1 MDTAQKGVAR
11 DAGCA
16 AATMVIVYSLAA
28 YFGKDYFP
36 EPAALDL
43 RLQLLAWS
51 LLAPVSMLVVCVG
64 RLANHRFD
72 TPEDIHGSGLTT
84 GTERAKLLQA
94 LLQNTLEQCVLALAV
109 YLAGALLLPVQ
120 LLGWVPAAAT
130 LFLIGRLCFYAGYH
144 KGAPGRA
151 FGFGLTFYPT
161 VIMLLA
167 LIITGLFRLPG

>member
-1 MDTAQKGVAR
+1 MDSAQKGVAR
-11 DAGCA
+11 NAGCA
-16 AATMVIVYSLAA
+16 AATMALVYALVT
-28 YFGKDYFP
+28 YCGKDYFLGQAP
-36 EPAALDL
+36 LEL

-51 LLAPVSMLVVCVG
+51 LLPPVSMLVLCVG

-109 YLAGALLLPVQ
+109 YLAGALLLPPP
-120 LLGWVPAAAT
+120 LLGWVPAAA
-130 LFLIGRLCFYAGYH
+130 LMFLIGRLCFYAGYH

-161 VIMLLA
+161 AIMLLA
-167 LIITGLFRLPG
+167 LIITGLFRLLG

>member
-11 DAGCA
+11 NAGCA
-16 AATMVIVYSLAA
+16 AITLVVVYSLVA
-28 YFGKDYFP
+28 YCGKNYFP
-36 EPAALDL
+36 EPAPLEL

-51 LLAPVSMLVVCVG
+51 LLLPISMLVVCVG

-94 LLQNTLEQCVLALAV
+94 LLQNTLEQCVLALAI
-109 YLAGALLLPVQ
+109 YLAGALLLPAQ
-120 LLGWVPAAAT
+120 LLGWIPAAAT
-130 LFLIGRLCFYAGYH
+130 MFLIGRLCFFIGYH

-161 VIMLLA
+161 VILLLA
-167 LIITGLFRLPG
+167 LVIKGISIAFS

>member
-11 DAGCA
+11 NAGCA
-16 AATMVIVYSLAA
+16 ALTMVLVYSLVA
-28 YFGKDYFP
+28 YWGKNSLP
-36 EPAALDL
+36 EQAPLDL
-43 RLQLLAWS
+43 RLTLLAWS
-51 LLAPVSMLVVCVG
+51 LLLPVSMLVVCVG

-94 LLQNTLEQCVLALAV
+94 MLQNTLEQCLLALAI
-109 YLAGALLLPVQ
+109 YLAGALLLPAQ
-120 LLGWVPAAAT
+120 MLGWIPAAAT
-130 LFLIGRLCFYAGYH
+130 LFLIGRLCFFIGYH

-161 VIMLLA
+161 AIMLLS
-167 LIITGLFRLPG
+167 LIVCGFLKLVR

>member
-11 DAGCA
+11 NAGCA
-16 AATMVIVYSLAA
+16 ALTMVIVYSLVA
-28 YFGKDYFP
+28 YWGKHYFP
-36 EPAALDL
+36 EQASLDL
-43 RLQLLAWS
+43 RLKLLAWS
-51 LLAPVSMLVVCVG
+51 LLLPASMLVLCIG

-94 LLQNTLEQCVLALAV
+94 MLQNTLEQCLLALAI
-109 YLAGALLLPVQ
+109 YLAGALLLPAQ
-120 LLGWVPAAAT
+120 LLGAIPAAAT
-130 LFLIGRLCFYAGYH
+130 LFLIGRLCFFIGYH

-167 LIITGLFRLPG
+167 LMIKGVSTALS

>member
-1 MDTAQKGVAR
+1 MDAAQKGVAR
-11 DAGCA
+11 NAGCA
-16 AATMVIVYSLAA
+16 AATMLLVYSLTA
-28 YFGKDYFP
+28 YFGKGYLP
-36 EPAALDL
+36 EPTPLEL

-72 TPEDIHGSGLTT
+72 TPEDIHGSGLTA

-94 LLQNTLEQCVLALAV
+94 LLQNTLEQSVLALAV
-109 YLAGALLLPVQ
+109 YLAGALLLPAQ
-120 LLGWVPAAAT
+120 LLGWIPAAAG
-130 LFLIGRLCFYAGYH
+130 LFLIGRLCFYAGYR

-161 VIMLLA
+161 AVMLLA
-167 LIITGLFRLPG
+167 LIIVGLLKLLR

>member
-1 MDTAQKGVAR
+1 MDAAQKGVAR
-11 DAGCA
+11 NAGCA
-16 AATMVIVYSLAA
+16 AATMLLVYSLAA
-28 YFGKDYFP
+28 YFGKDCFP
-36 EPAALDL
+36 EPTPLEL

-72 TPEDIHGSGLTT
+72 TPADIHGSGLTA

-109 YLAGALLLPVQ
+109 YLAGALLLPAQ
-120 LLGWVPAAAT
+120 LLGWIPAAAAM
-130 LFLIGRLCFYAGYH
+130 FLIGRLCFFIGYH

-161 VIMLLA
+161 VVLLLA